1 MRFSC
6 SYSKLVAYLDDIAGV
21 VEDSL
26 VQEDAKNVI
35 MRIAKDEEEN
45 ISVSFMGIS
54 SQIIFRRFIEPE
66 DYQLDLNPGDLNSD
80 GIMLL
85 MFKSKDMR
93 GALGTYKSVRT
104 TKVEDV
110 ILEVVHAKLQVV
122 VEETRIY
129 SEEQMM
135 ELMAQ
140 PDGEDIIA
148 RRYPSKWMLDML
160 TVKPAQ
166 LSTINLQAGDVEVTA
181 FQKEFLQLHLQNLLP
196 IVTSGTTAYSYV
208 NFGEDFIIA
217 QAASLHVLMKNR
229 ITEGGIFTN
238 IRLVH
243 RCFAFLDKLVTAASS
258 IEVAKLDKYLYIR
271 TENSESFLRYE
282 NRAVIPPTILKTFT
296 RDHVVTVDRIYLKD
310 VLKRF
315 SYRNDTILT
324 TLKPEEG
331 VLHVANSVIE
341 QDLTINFQRGLEE
354 LSGLSF
360 RVMPSVI
367 DRAIIGSDDKFI
379 MPDVQYGGDVFF
391 YFCKGVKD
399 YALVFSD
406 ASGGWHSVCTV
417 KIS

>member
-148 RRYPSKWMLDML
+148 RRYPSKWVLDML

-181 FQKEFLQLHLQNLLP
+181 FQKEFLQ
-196 IVTSGTTAYSYV
+196 
-208 NFGEDFIIA
+208 
-217 QAASLHVLMKNR
+217 
-229 ITEGGIFTN
+229 
-238 IRLVH
+238 
-243 RCFAFLDKLVTAASS
+243 
-258 IEVAKLDKYLYIR
+258 
-271 TENSESFLRYE
+271 
-282 NRAVIPPTILKTFT
+282 
-296 RDHVVTVDRIYLKD
+296 
-310 VLKRF
+310 
-315 SYRNDTILT
+315 
-324 TLKPEEG
+324 
-331 VLHVANSVIE
+331 
-341 QDLTINFQRGLEE
+341 
-354 LSGLSF
+354 
-360 RVMPSVI
+360 
-367 DRAIIGSDDKFI
+367 
-379 MPDVQYGGDVFF
+379 
-391 YFCKGVKD
+391 
-399 YALVFSD
+399 
-406 ASGGWHSVCTV
+406 
-417 KIS
+417 